1 MLVTDYERQVDV
13 QISSSFSQLDYED
26 ILSGSLDKGFAK
38 ALSLIGEVLKINASI
53 GSCDV
58 LRNLSLTLTIII

>member
-26 ILSGSLDKGFAK
+26 ILSGSLDKGFTK
-38 ALSLIGEVLKINASI
+38 ALSLIGEVLKINVSI